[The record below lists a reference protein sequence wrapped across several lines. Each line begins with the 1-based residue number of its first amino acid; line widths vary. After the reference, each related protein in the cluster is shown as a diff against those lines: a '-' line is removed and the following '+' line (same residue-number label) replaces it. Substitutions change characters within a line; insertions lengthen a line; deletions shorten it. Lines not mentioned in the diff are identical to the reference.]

1 MNGYEI
7 STDRARLDRAYI
19 HAFLTT
25 SYWSPGIPRD
35 VVDRAIDNS
44 LNFGLYAGSGQQVG
58 YARVVTDFA
67 GYAYLADV
75 FIDPGQR
82 GKGLGKQLIAAVV
95 ACPQL
100 QGLRRFALATA
111 DAHGLYEQFGWA
123 PPARPEIHMFIE
135 RSPAELWGSGGG
147 QERNQES

>member
-1 MNGYEI
+1 VNGYEI

-35 VVDRAIDNS
+35 VVDKAIDNS
-44 LNFGLYAGSGQQVG
+44 LNFGVYTGSGQQVG
-58 YARVVTDFA
+58 YARVISDFA
-67 GYAYLADV
+67 SYAYLADV
-75 FIDPGQR
+75 FIDPGHR
-82 GKGLGKQLIAAVV
+82 GEGLGKRLIAAVV
-95 ACPQL
+95 ASPRL

-123 PPARPEIHMFIE
+123 ASSRPEVHMFIE
-135 RSPAELWGSGGG
+135 RSPAELWGHGRD
-147 QERNQES
+147 RN